1 MRRRRLFARLVMRSE
16 LRKARANRDQEAV
29 SILRDAIRDN
39 DVLDAAVVE
48 LERLVGRKNVK
59 RALGDG
65 TLFKLF
71 IDNIP
76 AILEFIKTLF
86 GLIGGLT

>member
-1 MRRRRLFARLVMRSE
+1 MRRRRLFARLVLRSE
-16 LRKARANRDQEAV
+16 LRKARAKRDQEAV

-39 DVLDAAVVE
+39 DVLDAAVIE
-48 LERLVGRKNVK
+48 LERLAGRKNVK

-65 TLFKLF
+65 TLFQLF
-71 IDNIP
+71 LDNIP